1 MHNGGMPKLEIS
13 KVHDAYAGDGECP
26 LCALHEAAEATY
38 LHSFQHSRVMEPNVR
53 VQTNAVGFCPDHYGK
68 LYRGE
73 NKLGLGLVVHTH
85 LQEKLPEIKAALE
98 RIAAPKAGR
107 KARGIAAD
115 AAGRLSALRDRCF
128 ICDMLRMDN
137 DRYVFTI
144 LYLWSKDSEFPA
156 RFRAS
161 RGFCIGHFLD
171 ALLAAPKL
179 LRADRAERWTAEAV
193 GLMTGSL
200 ERLERELYSFTQLY
214 RNENTSLGSE
224 AERTALGR
232 TLQKLAGGRFRLE

>member
-1 MHNGGMPKLEIS
+1 MSKLEIS
-13 KVHDAYAGDGECP
+13 KVHDAYGDAGECP
-26 LCALHEAAEATY
+26 LCTLREWAEATY

-85 LQEKLPEIKAALE
+85 LQQKLPEIRAALE
-98 RIAAPKAGR
+98 RCAAPGTGR
-107 KARGIAAD
+107 KALERMAEAAD
-115 AAGRLSALRDRCF
+115 SLSALRDRCF
-128 ICDMLRMDN
+128 ICEMLRTDN
-137 DRYVFTI
+137 ERYVFTI
-144 LYLWSKDSEFPA
+144 LYLWSKDPEFPD

-161 RGFCIGHFLD
+161 RGFCMGHFLD
-171 ALLAAPKL
+171 ALRAAPKL
-179 LRADRAERWTAEAV
+179 LRGDRAQRWITEAV
-193 GLMTGSL
+193 SL
-200 ERLERELYSFTQLY
+200 QTSAFERLEQDLLAFTQLY
-214 RNENTSLGSE
+214 RSENASMGSE